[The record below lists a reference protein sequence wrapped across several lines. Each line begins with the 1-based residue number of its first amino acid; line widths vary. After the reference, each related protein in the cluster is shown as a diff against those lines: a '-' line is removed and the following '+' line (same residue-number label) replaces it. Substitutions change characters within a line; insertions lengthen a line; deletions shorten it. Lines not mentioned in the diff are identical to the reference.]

1 MVDMLKKLGKKGII
15 GIAVGAVV
23 LVVIIALILI
33 LVLRIDGAEAQNIAL
48 QQTGGGEIVEQ
59 DISSEG
65 LWNEYQYTIVNGD
78 SWYEVEP
85 SSGTNTFLM
94 SRPSS
99 ILTGMFWRFGSVL
112 LSLPVAVTV
121 WLNFPW
127 IRPSSPIN
135 TASPSA

>member
-78 SWYEVEP
+78 SWYEVEIGGFGAVEGVE
-85 SSGTNTFLM
+85 SGTGN
-94 SRPSS
+94 S
-99 ILTGMFWRFGSVL
+99 WQY
-112 LSLPVAVTV
+112 
-121 WLNFPW
+121 
-127 IRPSSPIN
+127 
-135 TASPSA
+135 